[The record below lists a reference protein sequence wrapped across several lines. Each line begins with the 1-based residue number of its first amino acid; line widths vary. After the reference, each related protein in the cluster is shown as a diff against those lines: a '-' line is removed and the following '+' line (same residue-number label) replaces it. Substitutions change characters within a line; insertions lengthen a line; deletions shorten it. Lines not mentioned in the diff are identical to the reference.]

1 MLDTIR
7 SVTDGE
13 QIIDVIHAAFKR
25 YEDDPMPSSALT
37 ETASTIKKELES
49 NVLILGAEVL
59 GQLAGVV
66 KVRCFKDHFYFSRLS
81 VLPELQGQGIASAI
95 VRYIEKQAKQER
107 MPYVRCKVR
116 KSEGD
121 NISLYK
127 KLGYHISQEEVMT
140 SPLGFVMETVTMEKK
155 IDWEEN

>member
-13 QIIDVIHAAFKR
+13 QIIEVIHAAFKR

-66 KVRCFKDHFYFSRLS
+66 KVTCFTDHFYFSRLA
-81 VLPELQGQGIASAI
+81 VLPEFQGKGIASVLVRFIERLAI
-95 VRYIEKQAKQER
+95 KEQTLH
-107 MPYVRCKVR
+107 VRCKVR

-121 NISLYK
+121 NIRLYK

-140 SPLGFVMETVTMEKK
+140 SPLGFVMETVTMEKEV
-155 IDWEEN
+155 I

>member
-1 MLDTIR
+1 
-7 SVTDGE
+7 
-13 QIIDVIHAAFKR
+13 
-25 YEDDPMPSSALT
+25 
-37 ETASTIKKELES
+37 
-49 NVLILGAEVL
+49 
-59 GQLAGVV
+59 
-66 KVRCFKDHFYFSRLS
+66 
-81 VLPELQGQGIASAI
+81 
-95 VRYIEKQAKQER
+95 